1 MLTNTIKRQILTAI
15 SGQTT
20 QQQSSW
26 RTNLDITVG
35 WYLGLSLTTP
45 AADGT
50 NFTEPAAASGYERIW
65 ISAATTAPGP
75 RYPFEF
81 DPEDPN
87 TVRNKYE
94 IHFNVATANWGVI
107 THVGI
112 FSQSGVLLAYGHLV
126 DDEGHDTTIEIT
138 TGHIPTIVKGQAK
151 ITIDVE

>member
-1 MLTNTIKRQILTAI
+1 MLTNTVKRTILQAI
-15 SGQTT
+15 SGQVNTT
-20 QQQSSW
+20 TLQP
-26 RTNLDITVG
+26 G
-35 WYLGLSLTTP
+35 YYMGLSITTP
-45 AADGT
+45 SSDGT
-50 NFTEPAAASGYERIW
+50 NFTEPSSDAGYERIY
-65 ISAATTAPGP
+65 INSTHHEGP
-75 RYPFEF
+75 QYPFEF

-112 FSQSGVLLAYGHLV
+112 FGNSGTGNSGTLLAYGHLV
-126 DDEGHDTTIEIT
+126 DDEGHDTSIEIT